1 MSSSAGAGDRDES
14 AAAKDRAYDEHRFD
28 GVHLAAAWLEEPY
41 PEDVFTP
48 MTDEEVRTAV
58 KAMNDAVPFASERLH
73 ASWARHWAGVL
84 REQAKE
90 LKPS

>member
-1 MSSSAGAGDRDES
+1 MT
-14 AAAKDRAYDEHRFD
+14 AAQRQYDEHRFD

-48 MTDEEVRTAV
+48 MTTAEVLDAV
-58 KAMNDAVPFASERLH
+58 KAMNEVVPHASERMH
-73 ASWARHWAGVL
+73 AAWARHWAGVL
-84 REQAKE
+84 REQARE